1 MKLFTS
7 FVTPNRIQE
16 CCDKNILPIIIL
28 RNIRNS
34 SVLANFSDTPI
45 HFKELAPSNNLYRLM
60 RDKKIDFEEYSN
72 EYKKELSAPTLLFS
86 SLEKLKF
93 MMELCNVDSAVFLA
107 YGSDDKISH
116 RSILRDFIYESG
128 LLGDIKIEE
137 L

>member
-72 EYKKELSAPTLLFS
+72 EYKRELSAPTLLSS

>member
-7 FVTPNRIQE
+7 FVTPTRIQE
-16 CCDKNILPIIIL
+16 CCDNNILPIIIL

-72 EYKKELSAPTLLFS
+72 EYKRELSAPTLLSS

-116 RSILRDFIYESG
+116 RSVLRDFIYDSG